1 MKSNENSSHHLLSS
15 SMHEKRQLN
24 YFIERSLFIEIKE
37 ARNLT
42 TLMSVASSNSNNN
55 NKIINDELSSSLT
68 NHQHHHNSLS
78 KQISAPLPNQKTED
92 FLTTSSTNII
102 NNNLEL
108 FKNYH
113 FYCLILLNSEILI
126 AKTKNIQNNLKKNLI
141 QISPDLIWN
150 ENFTYENI
158 PLDIT
163 SFKLL
168 IFATKTVNL
177 TIDTIINSLHT
188 TNSSTNANI
197 SLLNMLKFRNTN
209 NITCVGEV
217 SISLSHLLNKG
228 LDEKWYKIDAYKFES
243 DATIRLQI
251 RFNEEKIL
259 YNIHDYNKLQ
269 TYLTGSVRELC
280 AIYLS
285 MGTERSELKL
295 NLIKFYINQ
304 TKCTTTMSN
313 GPISDSDLH
322 LLDILKLFLSYE
334 IDNSTDLNTLFRS
347 TTLTTSLMDF
357 YMRSKT
363 KQYLQRCVYEPF
375 IKILK
380 QTKRQQK
387 SFELDTS
394 KFESQLNPQAQL
406 ELNLQHFKKSLT
418 ILVESICQQTLTCF
432 PIELIYLFQHIRRKV
447 SEKWSTATNLKYARV
462 YCISSFIFLRLIC
475 PFLMNLNS
483 ATLVLNADEN
493 GDTNTNGS
501 STLIS
506 TNSTSFLNERYIK
519 LIAKVLQTS
528 ANLTECKK
536 EPFMQPLSEYLF
548 EVRNSIVKFIDFISN
563 YDDLVNN
570 GVSTKQHPQADECMN
585 NENKINLSKNLA
597 YLHRLF
603 KNFSI
608 RQQELYKQQEKD
620 GLNNNHKQLISKEVL
635 EPLIEILNEINVK
648 ID

>member
-1 MKSNENSSHHLLSS
+1 MKTLNNENFTL
-15 SMHEKRQLN
+15 SMHEKLN

-42 TLMSVASSNSNNN
+42 TLMSNSNE
-55 NKIINDELSSSLT
+55 ISSLNT
-68 NHQHHHNSLS
+68 LHHHHHHHSLS
-78 KQISAPLPNQKTED
+78 KQMSAPLPSLKTDDNVNQ
-92 FLTTSSTNII
+92 
-102 NNNLEL
+102 EL
-108 FKNYH
+108 FKNYY
-113 FYCLILLNSEILI
+113 FYCLILLNNDILI
-126 AKTKNIQNNLKKNLI
+126 AKTKNIQNNLKKSLI
-141 QISPDLIWN
+141 QMTPDLIWN

-168 IFATKTVNL
+168 IFATKNVSL
-177 TIDTIINSLHT
+177 SIDTIITSMHT
-188 TNSSTNANI
+188 TPTNTSTNS

-209 NITCVGEV
+209 NIICVGEV
-217 SISLSHLLNKG
+217 NVSLLDLLNKG
-228 LDEKWYKIDAYKFES
+228 LDEKWYKIDALKHES
-243 DATIRLQI
+243 DSTVRLQI

-259 YNIHDYNKLQ
+259 YNLYDYHNLQ
-269 TYLTGSVRELC
+269 TYLSNSVEELC

-304 TKCTTTMSN
+304 TQLSTQKQQQQQN
-313 GPISDSDLH
+313 QPIIESELR
-322 LLDILKLFLSYE
+322 LLDTLKLFLNYE
-334 IDNSTDLNTLFRS
+334 IENCTDLSTLFRS
-347 TTLTTSLMDF
+347 TTLTTSLMDY

-394 KFESQLNPQAQL
+394 KFESQMNPQAQL

-418 ILVESICQQTLTCF
+418 VLVESICQQTLTYF
-432 PIELIYLFQHIRRKV
+432 PIELVYLFQFIRQKV
-447 SEKWSTATNLKYARV
+447 TEKWSTAANLKYARV

-483 ATLVLNADEN
+483 AALILNSDEN
-493 GDTNTNGS
+493 GDT
-501 STLIS
+501 S
-506 TNSTSFLNERYIK
+506 TNTATSPNTSNGFLNERYIK

-536 EPFMQPLSEYLF
+536 EPFMQPLSEYLS
-548 EVRNSIVKFIDFISN
+548 EIRNSIVKFIDFISN
-563 YDDLVNN
+563 YDDLAKEL
-570 GVSTKQHPQADECMN
+570 SIKQQPNYPADECDSR
-585 NENKINLSKNLA
+585 INLSKNLA

-603 KNFSI
+603 KTFSI
-608 RQQELYKQQEKD
+608 KQHELYLQHEKED
-620 GLNNNHKQLISKEVL
+620 LDNNHKQLISKNIL
-635 EPLIEILNEINVK
+635 APLIQILNEINVK